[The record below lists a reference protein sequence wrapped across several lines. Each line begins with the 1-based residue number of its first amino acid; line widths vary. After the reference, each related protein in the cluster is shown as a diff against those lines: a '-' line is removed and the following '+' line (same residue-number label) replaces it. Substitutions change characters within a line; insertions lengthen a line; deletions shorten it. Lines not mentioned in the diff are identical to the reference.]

1 MKKVILFDFDGTIA
15 DSFDNFLEIVRVLS
29 DKHNLPKLSD
39 TEMEE
44 LRSEDAR
51 SILKKLKIPFYKI
64 PQLGRDMKTLQAE
77 SLTKIQVFKDLPAVL
92 HDLKNEGYKL
102 GIVTSN
108 GEENVRNFLKNNDI
122 DIFEFIQSDSSL
134 FGKDRVIKKVLSQ
147 RGYTR
152 DEAIYIGD
160 EIRDIQA
167 CKSAGVR
174 IIAVTWGFNSKAGLE
189 KNNPDFLAQKP
200 QDLTTIILSQT
211 S

>member
-1 MKKVILFDFDGTIA
+1 MIKVLLFDFDGTIA
-15 DSFDNFLEIVRVLS
+15 DSFGNFLEIVAILS
-29 DKHNLPKLSD
+29 EKHNLPKLTE

-64 PQLGRDMKTLQAE
+64 PQLARDMKKLQAE
-77 SLTKIQVFKDLPAVL
+77 SLSEIHVFKDLPDVL
-92 HDLKNEGYKL
+92 LSLKNKGYTL

-108 GEENVRNFLKNNDI
+108 GKENVRIFLKNNDI

-134 FGKDRVIKKVLSQ
+134 FGKDRIIKKVLSQ
-147 RGYTR
+147 KGFSR
-152 DEAIYIGD
+152 DEALYIGD

-167 CKSAGVR
+167 CKSAGVG
-174 IIAVTWGFNSKAGLE
+174 IIAVTWGFNLKAGLE
-189 KNNPDFLAQKP
+189 KNSPDYLAQKP
-200 QDLTTIILSQT
+200 QDITTIISQT